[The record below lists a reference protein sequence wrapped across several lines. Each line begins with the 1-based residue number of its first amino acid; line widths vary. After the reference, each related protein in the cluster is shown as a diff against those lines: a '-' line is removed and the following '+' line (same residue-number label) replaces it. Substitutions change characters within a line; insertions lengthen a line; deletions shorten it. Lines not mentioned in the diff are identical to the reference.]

1 MGCEHK
7 RLKSVNCVIFCA
19 DCGERLPVDY
29 LVGRGSIAAQKA
41 AETAPEA
48 QTDEQTPEGAEAAET
63 PVKGQKTARKK
74 TAAKKT
80 GK

>member
-1 MGCEHK
+1 MACKHE

-29 LVGRGSIAAQKA
+29 LVGRDRIAAQKA
-41 AETAPEA
+41 AETAAEA
-48 QTDEQTPEGAEAAET
+48 QTDEHTPEAAEAAET
-63 PVKGQKTARKK
+63 PEKGQKTARRK